1 MLVIG
6 HRGACGHRP
15 EHTLASYE
23 LAAEL
28 GADFLEP
35 DLVCT
40 RDGVLVCR
48 HEAELSSST
57 DVARHPEFADRRAA
71 RAIDGRERVGWFV
84 EDFTL
89 TELRTLRA
97 RERLPELRPR
107 NTAYDG
113 RFEVPT
119 FAEVLELATAT
130 GKGVYP
136 ETKTPAHFAAAGLA
150 LEPLLVAALDGFA
163 GAVYVQ
169 SFGDN
174 LPALRPLLGH
184 PFVQLLVR
192 EAPVDPPALARIAAY
207 AQAIGLGVQRVT
219 RTLVRDAHAAGLEVH
234 AFTLSDEHHGPE
246 DYRALA
252 ALGTD
257 AVFSDHPD
265 TAVAALSGTRPRR

>member
-15 EHTLASYE
+15 EHTLASYA

-40 RDGVLVCR
+40 ADGVLVCR
-48 HEAELSSST
+48 HEPELSSST
-57 DVARHPEFADRRAA
+57 DVARHAGFTDRRTA
-71 RAIDGRERVGWFV
+71 RTINGRRREGWFV

-89 TELRTLRA
+89 AELRTLRA
-97 RERLPELRPR
+97 RERLPELRPQ
-107 NTAYDG
+107 NTAFDG

-119 FAEVLELATAT
+119 FAEVLELAART

-136 ETKTPAHFAAAGLA
+136 ETKTPAHFAGAGLP
-150 LEPLLVAALDGFA
+150 LEPRLVAALEGFT
-163 GAVYVQ
+163 GPVYVQ
-169 SFGDN
+169 SFADN
-174 LPALRPLLGH
+174 LPALRSQLPH

-192 EAPVDPPALARIAAY
+192 EAPVDPQALARIAEY
-207 AQAIGLGVQRVT
+207 AQAIGLGVQRAT
-219 RTLVRDAHAAGLEVH
+219 ATLVRDAHAAGLEVH
-234 AFTLSDEHHGPE
+234 VFTLSDERHGPE

-252 ALGTD
+252 ALGVD

-265 TAVAALSGTRPRR
+265 TAVAALRGS